1 MINTA
6 PREARLSLAKKNA
19 NKKQWFKDRANNLKG
34 LAFTVS
40 NFSGE
45 VSEYKRKKVNYDLYN
60 NIIDQ
65 RDFEYVCK
73 PFGAEAGELPASFTN
88 KDIVS
93 PRIKAVIGME
103 MKRPF
108 SFKTLAVNEEAT
120 NRKEQAQFDMIKEYT
135 VSQIMQPI
143 QAEIEQK
150 YQAESKGRE
159 LTPDEQ
165 KQIQQQ
171 MAEEMQAMTP
181 PEVTKYMERKHQD
194 PAEAMA
200 HQLLQGISQKED
212 VKRKFEKGWKHACL
226 SGEEVYWVGQVRGK
240 PSLGVS
246 NPIRFDYD
254 KSPDVDFIE
263 DGEWCVAEYRMTP
276 SQLMTLAGDELTDT
290 QIDTIYN
297 GGAKGGARIYDQ
309 EWNFNAAEAKSAN
322 TISVYHYVWKDLRR
336 IGFLT
341 YLDGQTGEEQ
351 MTVVGESYKVNK
363 ELGDISVDWE
373 WIPETYETW
382 IAQNDIYFRM
392 QPIEG
397 QHKDLNNLFECKLC
411 YFGAPYDNLNSETT
425 SLMDRMKVWQY
436 YYNIIMYRVEL
447 LMASDKGKMLLMDI
461 NAIPKSAGIDIEK
474 WLYYAEALKIGWVN
488 PNEEGNKGLG
498 DVTNM
503 AKEINM
509 SLMSDIQKYIEL
521 ADYIDNQCGK
531 SVGITDAVIGQTQQ
545 RDAVANTQSDRAA
558 TSNILEPYFD
568 LHNHVKRNVLQALIE
583 QCKISYADSKDEF
596 ITYTLDDLSTQM
608 LKIDAGL
615 LDSSTFG
622 IFVTNSS
629 NAYEAVELVKQL
641 AHAAQQNNAIKMS
654 SVIKVV
660 RSNGIQE
667 AEELL
672 ATGEKEMAAEQQQ
685 NQLQAIQEQGKNDEK
700 ARQWQ
705 REVMDIEQDN
715 ELEKIQAKGAID
727 LQKQAMLSMGFNE
740 DKDMDQDGIPDVQ
753 EIYRDGI
760 DADIKMRKQA
770 LDEKK
775 FEEDKVQNKEK
786 NKIENKKITQANN
799 KKKE

>member
-1 MINTA
+1 MVST
-6 PREARLSLAKKNA
+6 REVRLSLARKNA
-19 NKKQWFKDRANNLKG
+19 NKKQWFKDRAGELKG
-34 LAFTVS
+34 QAFSSSTFDG
-40 NFSGE
+40 N

-60 NIIDQ
+60 NIINVQ
-65 RDFEYVCK
+65 DFEYVCK
-73 PFGAEAGELPASFTN
+73 PFGSEAGELPASFTN

-93 PRIKAVIGME
+93 NRIKAIIGME

-108 SFKTLAVNEEAT
+108 SFTTLAVNEEAT
-120 NRKEQAQFDMIKEYT
+120 TRKEQARFDMIKEYT

-143 QAEIEQK
+143 QTELEQK

-165 KQIQQQ
+165 KQIQEQ
-171 MAEEMQAMTP
+171 MAQEMQAMTP
-181 PEVTKYMERKHQD
+181 PEVKKYMERKHQD

-200 HQLLQGISQKED
+200 HQIMQGIVQKED
-212 VKRKFEKGWKHACL
+212 IKRKFEKGWKHANL

-240 PSLGVS
+240 PSLRVT
-246 NPIRFDYD
+246 NPIRFDFD
-254 KSPDVDFIE
+254 KSPDNDFIE
-263 DGEWCVAEYRMTP
+263 DGEWAVAEYRMTP
-276 SQLMTLAGDELTDT
+276 SQVVGMFGDELSNTE
-290 QIDTIYN
+290 IDTIFN
-297 GGAKGGARIYDQ
+297 DAKGGAQVYDQ
-309 EWNFNAAEAKSAN
+309 EWSFNEAENNAAN
-322 TISVYHYVWKDLRR
+322 TVSVYHATWKDLRR
-336 IGFLT
+336 IGFLE
-341 YLDGQTGEEQ
+341 YVDLKTGKIQE
-351 MTVVGESYKVNK
+351 TVVGEDYKINK
-363 ELGDISVDWE
+363 DLGDISVSWE
-373 WIPETYETW
+373 WIPESYETY
-382 IAQNDIYFRM
+382 IIQNDIYVRM
-392 QPIEG
+392 RPIEG
-397 QHKDLNNLFECKLC
+397 QHKDLNNLFECKLP
-411 YFGAPYDNLNSETT
+411 YYGAPYDNLNSETT

-447 LMASDKGKMLLMDI
+447 LMASDKGKMMLMNI

-488 PNEEGNKGLG
+488 PNEEGNKGL

-521 ADYIDNQCGK
+521 ADYVDNQCGK

-545 RDAVANTQSDRAA
+545 RDAVGNTQSDRAA
-558 TSNILEPYFD
+558 SSNILEPYFD
-568 LHNHVKRNVLQALIE
+568 LHNHVKRNVLQAVVE
-583 QCKISYADSKDEF
+583 QCKISYSDSQDEF
-596 ITYTLDDLSTQM
+596 ITYTLDDLSVQM
-608 LKIDAGL
+608 LKVDAGL

-629 NAYEAVELVKQL
+629 NAQEAVELVKQL

-660 RSNGIQE
+660 RSQGIQE

-672 ATGEKEMAAEQQQ
+672 ETGENEMSEQVQQQ
-685 NQLQAIQEQGKNDEK
+685 QLQAIQEQGKNDEA
-700 ARQWQ
+700 AREWE
-705 REVMDIEQDN
+705 RESKDIDQKNTLEQ
-715 ELEKIQAKGAID
+715 IAAKGALD

-740 DKDMDQDGIPDVQ
+740 DKDMDNDGTPDVQ
-753 EIYRDGI
+753 EIFRDGV
-760 DADIKMRKQA
+760 DADLKMRKQD

-775 FEEDKVQNKEK
+775 FEEEKVQNKEK

-799 KKKE
+799 KKSEKK

>member
-1 MINTA
+1 MVNT
-6 PREARLSLAKKNA
+6 REVRLSLARKNA
-19 NKKQWFKDRANNLKG
+19 NKKQWFKDRAGELKG
-34 LAFTVS
+34 QAFSSSTFDG
-40 NFSGE
+40 N

-60 NIIDQ
+60 NIINVQ
-65 RDFEYVCK
+65 DFEYVCK
-73 PFGAEAGELPASFTN
+73 PFGSEAGELPASFTN

-93 PRIKAVIGME
+93 NRIKAIIGME

-108 SFKTLAVNEEAT
+108 SFTTLAVNEEAT
-120 NRKEQAQFDMIKEYT
+120 TRKEQARFDMIKEYT

-143 QAEIEQK
+143 QTELEQK

-165 KQIQQQ
+165 KQIQEQ
-171 MAEEMQAMTP
+171 MAQEMQAMTP
-181 PEVTKYMERKHQD
+181 PEVKKYMERKHQD

-200 HQLLQGISQKED
+200 HQIMQGIVQKED
-212 VKRKFEKGWKHACL
+212 IKRKFEKGWKHANL

-240 PSLGVS
+240 PSLRVT
-246 NPIRFDYD
+246 NPIRFDFD
-254 KSPDVDFIE
+254 KSPDNDFIE
-263 DGEWCVAEYRMTP
+263 DGEWAVAEYRMTP
-276 SQLMTLAGDELTDT
+276 SQVVGMFGDELSNTE
-290 QIDTIYN
+290 IDTIFN
-297 GGAKGGARIYDQ
+297 DAKGGAQVYDQ
-309 EWNFNAAEAKSAN
+309 EWSFNEAENNAAN
-322 TISVYHYVWKDLRR
+322 TVSVYHATWKDLRR
-336 IGFLT
+336 IGFLE
-341 YLDGQTGEEQ
+341 YVDLKTGKIQE
-351 MTVVGESYKVNK
+351 TVVGEDYKINK
-363 ELGDISVDWE
+363 DLGDISVSWE
-373 WIPETYETW
+373 WIPESYETY
-382 IAQNDIYFRM
+382 IIQNDIYVRM
-392 QPIEG
+392 RPIEG
-397 QHKDLNNLFECKLC
+397 QHKDLNNLFECKLP
-411 YFGAPYDNLNSETT
+411 YYGAPYDNLNSETT

-447 LMASDKGKMLLMDI
+447 LMASDKGKMMLMNI

-488 PNEEGNKGLG
+488 PNEEGNKGL

-521 ADYIDNQCGK
+521 ADYVDNQCGK

-545 RDAVANTQSDRAA
+545 RDAVGNTQSDRAA
-558 TSNILEPYFD
+558 SSNILEPYFD
-568 LHNHVKRNVLQALIE
+568 LHNHVKRNVLQAVVE
-583 QCKISYADSKDEF
+583 QCKISYSDSQDEF
-596 ITYTLDDLSTQM
+596 ITYTLDDLSVQM
-608 LKIDAGL
+608 LKVDAGL

-629 NAYEAVELVKQL
+629 NAQEAVELVKQL

-660 RSNGIQE
+660 RSQGIQE

-672 ATGEKEMAAEQQQ
+672 ETGENEMSEQVQQQ
-685 NQLQAIQEQGKNDEK
+685 QLQAIQEQGKNDEA
-700 ARQWQ
+700 AREWE
-705 REVMDIEQDN
+705 RESKDIDQKNTLEQ
-715 ELEKIQAKGAID
+715 IAAKGALD

-740 DKDMDQDGIPDVQ
+740 DKDMDNDGTPDVQ
-753 EIYRDGI
+753 EIFRDGV
-760 DADIKMRKQA
+760 DADLKMRKQD

-775 FEEDKVQNKEK
+775 FEEEKVQNKEK

-799 KKKE
+799 KKSEKK

>member
-1 MINTA
+1 MVST
-6 PREARLSLAKKNA
+6 REVRLSLARKNA
-19 NKKQWFKDRANNLKG
+19 NKKQWFKDRAGELKG
-34 LAFTVS
+34 QAFSSSTFDG
-40 NFSGE
+40 N

-60 NIIDQ
+60 NIINVQ
-65 RDFEYVCK
+65 DFEYVCK
-73 PFGAEAGELPASFTN
+73 PFGSEAGELPASFTN

-93 PRIKAVIGME
+93 NRIKAIIGME

-108 SFKTLAVNEEAT
+108 SFTTLAVNEEAT
-120 NRKEQAQFDMIKEYT
+120 TRKEQARFDMIKEYT

-143 QAEIEQK
+143 QTELEQK

-165 KQIQQQ
+165 KQIQEQ
-171 MAEEMQAMTP
+171 MAQEMQAMTP
-181 PEVTKYMERKHQD
+181 PEVKKYMERKHQD

-200 HQLLQGISQKED
+200 HQIMQGIVQKED
-212 VKRKFEKGWKHACL
+212 IKRKFEKGWKHANL

-240 PSLGVS
+240 PSLRVT
-246 NPIRFDYD
+246 NPIRFDFD
-254 KSPDVDFIE
+254 KSPDNDFIE
-263 DGEWCVAEYRMTP
+263 DGEWAVAEYRMTP
-276 SQLMTLAGDELTDT
+276 SQVVGMFGDELSNTE
-290 QIDTIYN
+290 IDTIFN
-297 GGAKGGARIYDQ
+297 DAKGGAQVYDQ
-309 EWNFNAAEAKSAN
+309 EWSFNEAENNAAN
-322 TISVYHYVWKDLRR
+322 TVSVYHATWKDLRR
-336 IGFLT
+336 IGFLE
-341 YLDGQTGEEQ
+341 YVDLKTGKIQE
-351 MTVVGESYKVNK
+351 TVVGEDYKINK
-363 ELGDISVDWE
+363 DLGDISVSWE
-373 WIPETYETW
+373 WIPESYETY
-382 IAQNDIYFRM
+382 IIQNDIYVRM
-392 QPIEG
+392 RPIEG
-397 QHKDLNNLFECKLC
+397 QHKDLNNLFECKLP
-411 YFGAPYDNLNSETT
+411 YYGAPYDNLNSETT

-447 LMASDKGKMLLMDI
+447 LMASDKGKMMLMNI

-488 PNEEGNKGLG
+488 PNEEGNKGL

-521 ADYIDNQCGK
+521 ADYVDNQCGK

-545 RDAVANTQSDRAA
+545 RDAVGNTQSDRAA
-558 TSNILEPYFD
+558 SSTILEPYFD
-568 LHNHVKRNVLQALIE
+568 LHNHVKRNVLQAVVE
-583 QCKISYADSKDEF
+583 QCKISYSDSQDEF
-596 ITYTLDDLSTQM
+596 ITYTLDDLSVQM
-608 LKIDAGL
+608 LKVDAGL

-629 NAYEAVELVKQL
+629 NAQEAVELVKQL

-660 RSNGIQE
+660 RSQGIQE

-672 ATGEKEMAAEQQQ
+672 ETGENEMSEQVQQQ
-685 NQLQAIQEQGKNDEK
+685 QLQAIQEQGKNDEA
-700 ARQWQ
+700 AREWE
-705 REVMDIEQDN
+705 RESKDIDQKNTLEQ
-715 ELEKIQAKGAID
+715 IAAKGALD

-740 DKDMDQDGIPDVQ
+740 DKDMDNDGTPDVQ
-753 EIYRDGI
+753 EIFRDGV
-760 DADIKMRKQA
+760 DADLKMRKQD

-775 FEEDKVQNKEK
+775 FEEEKVQNKEK

-799 KKKE
+799 KKSEKK